1 MDIAIIGFSFLLPG
15 ASNMEELD
23 TLLESGQDALTDPLS
38 SDNHRDGWV
47 SRAGYVQ
54 GADQFDYDLF
64 GMSLRDSY
72 IIEPQQR
79 MFIQCA
85 WRALEQ
91 AGYNPTRGALNVG
104 VYSSSSDSHYPSF
117 LADSQLALD
126 KYDPFEIEI
135 GSNKEQQSLRCA
147 YLFDLQ
153 GPAVG
158 VQSACSS
165 GLLSVH
171 MAMQGIAMGDCDMA
185 IAGGACL
192 PYPLHSGYQYQ
203 PGMNLSQSGVLASY
217 SHTADGMV
225 PGFGCVVFVLKALER
240 ARSDKDTVYGV
251 LTASSINNDG
261 RAKSS
266 YTAPSTR
273 GIARNIQNVLAKSAL
288 AAKDIDFVEGHG
300 SGTKIGDVLEVAA
313 LKKAFMS
320 QELATNNTALSS
332 VKANIGHLD
341 VVAGHAGLLKS
352 VLQVWNHKL
361 YPAANFSSLNPNLQ
375 LERTPFYI
383 PLESRRKE
391 NLTGLVNSLGIGGTN
406 CALIIRG
413 DVCSALAEEGASQTV
428 VVMIGADNGGRL
440 QHLLC
445 QLQEELK
452 NASHSLEDVA
462 YTMTRRSVGKSC
474 TVAFAVASLNELQEQ
489 IAARLRSGVVG
500 HPLDVCLNEYT
511 GKAIAINASE
521 VDAKRVVRLES
532 TPKPQTKVD
541 DAQRE
546 ETIDNAVLC
555 EEALRKIWLENF
567 MLDSIN
573 QEDSFV
579 DLGGHS
585 ILALSLVTDINTAL
599 DLTLTMDWVE
609 KYDVFSAQLK
619 ELNRLVRTQTA
630 SSLIKTLFVPSGETR
645 ATLILIHASISG
657 VEIYKKLSKSIA
669 GDIEVL
675 GVDSYNLYN
684 ENKIISMDKLAKMYA
699 DDIFASVKDT
709 ATPIFIG
716 GWSLGGL
723 LARKITEL
731 LSGKVAVKGNILLDS
746 VLYSPDSSVLFTD
759 DYLSY
764 FMDLSCFS
772 NSISGDER
780 ARESLKSLFDIE
792 RGMVKAF
799 EDPRINLPLLNIVA
813 TSPLVQIKNS
823 MLSRVFES
831 LKKANNNWPVNDL
844 MMVREVNTDHVGVVS
859 ELNIDKVSG
868 FIREFLE
875 QNV

>member
-1 MDIAIIGFSFLLPG
+1 MDIAVTGFSFLLPG

-23 TLLESGQDALTDPLS
+23 ALLESGQDALSDPFS
-38 SDNHRDGWV
+38 SDNQREGWV
-47 SRAGYVQ
+47 SRAGYLQ
-54 GADQFDYDLF
+54 GFEQFDYDLF
-64 GMSLRDSY
+64 GISLRDSY

-91 AGYNPTRGALNVG
+91 AGYNPTRSALNVG

-147 YLFDLQ
+147 YLFDLK

-185 IAGGACL
+185 IAGGASL

-203 PGMNLSQSGVLASY
+203 PGMNLSESGVLASY

-225 PGFGCVVFVLKALER
+225 PGFGCVVFVLKALDK
-240 ARSDKDTVYGV
+240 ARRDKDTVYAV

-261 RAKSS
+261 RVKSS
-266 YTAPSTR
+266 YTAPSTS

-288 AAKDIDFVEGHG
+288 TAQDIDFVEGHG
-300 SGTKIGDVLEVAA
+300 SGTKIGDILEVAA
-313 LKKAFMS
+313 LTKAFMS
-320 QELATNNTALSS
+320 QELVTNNTALSS
-332 VKANIGHLD
+332 IKASIGHLD

-352 VLQVWNHKL
+352 VLQVWSHKL
-361 YPAANFSSLNPNLQ
+361 YPAANFSSLNPNLK
-375 LERTPFYI
+375 LERTPFYV
-383 PLESRRKE
+383 PTESRRKE

-406 CALIIRG
+406 CALVIRG
-413 DVCSALAEEGASQTV
+413 EECSPLAGEGSSQTIV
-428 VVMIGADNGGRL
+428 VKIGADNSGRL

-452 NASHSLEDVA
+452 TASHALEDVA
-462 YTMTRRSVGKSC
+462 YTLARRSVGKGC
-474 TVAFAVASLNELQEQ
+474 IATFAVASLAELQTQ
-489 IAARLRSGVVG
+489 IAVTLRAGVVG
-500 HPLDVCLNEYT
+500 HPLGVCLKEYT
-511 GKAIAINASE
+511 GKAIALNASE
-521 VDAKRVVRLES
+521 IDAERVVMLES
-532 TPKPQTKVD
+532 TPKPQTRVEE
-541 DAQRE
+541 AARE
-546 ETIDNAVLC
+546 ETIDNVVIC

-567 MLDSIN
+567 MLDRI
-573 QEDSFV
+573 EGDDSFV

-585 ILALSLVTDINTAL
+585 ILALSLVTDINAAF

-609 KYDVFSAQLK
+609 KYDVFNAQLK
-619 ELNRLVRTQTA
+619 ELNRLLRTKTA
-630 SSLIKTLFVPSGETR
+630 SSLVKTLSVPPGKTR

-657 VEIYKKLSKSIA
+657 AEIYKQLSKNIA
-669 GDIEVL
+669 NDIEVF

-684 ENKIISMDKLAKMYA
+684 ENKVSSIDKLAEMYA
-699 DDIFASVKDT
+699 ADIFERVKGNT
-709 ATPIFIG
+709 TSIFIG

-723 LARKITEL
+723 LAIKVTEL
-731 LSGKVAVKGNILLDS
+731 LSKKIPIKGNVLLDS
-746 VLYSPDSSVLFTD
+746 VLYSPDSAALFSD
-759 DYLSY
+759 DSLSY
-764 FMDLSCFS
+764 FMDLGYFS
-772 NSISGDER
+772 NSITGDER
-780 ARESLKSLFDIE
+780 TRENLKSLFDIE

-799 EDPRINLPLLNIVA
+799 GDPKANLPLLNVVA
-813 TSPLVQIKNS
+813 TSSLVQIKDN
-823 MLSRVFES
+823 LLANVFDA
-831 LKKANNNWPVNDL
+831 LKKANNNWPVSDL
-844 MMVREVNTDHVGVVS
+844 MMVRKINTDHVGLMTESNVDEVA
-859 ELNIDKVSG
+859 G
-868 FIREFLE
+868 FIREFLN
-875 QNV
+875 QHV

>member
-1 MDIAIIGFSFLLPG
+1 MDIAITGFSFLLPG

-23 TLLESGQDALTDPLS
+23 ALLESGQDALTDPCS
-38 SDNHRDGWV
+38 CNTPREGWV

-54 GADQFDYDLF
+54 GVDQFDYDLF

-91 AGYNPTRGALNVG
+91 AGYNPTRCALNAG
-104 VYSSSSDSHYPSF
+104 VYSTSSDSHYPSF

-147 YLFDLQ
+147 YLFDLK

-171 MAMQGIAMGDCDMA
+171 MAIQGLATGDCDMA

-203 PGMNLSQSGVLASY
+203 PGMNLSESGVLSSY
-217 SHTADGMV
+217 SDMADGMV
-225 PGFGCVVFVLKALER
+225 PGFGCVVFVLKTLDK
-240 ARSDKDTVYGV
+240 ARCDKDQIYSV

-266 YTAPSTR
+266 YTAPSTS

-288 AAKDIDFVEGHG
+288 AVQDIDFVEGHG

-313 LKKAFMS
+313 LKKVFMGD
-320 QELATNNTALSS
+320 ELAASSTALSS

-361 YPAANFSSLNPNLQ
+361 YPAGNFSSLNPNLP

-383 PLESRRKE
+383 PTESRRKA

-406 CALIIRG
+406 CALVIRG
-413 DVCSALAEEGASQTV
+413 EECAVSCVDDSLQRV
-428 VVMIGADNGGRL
+428 VVMVGANNNGRL

-452 NASHSLEDVA
+452 NTSHSLDDVA
-462 YTMTRRSVGKSC
+462 YTLTRRSVGKRC
-474 TVAFAVASLNELQEQ
+474 IVTFAVASLSELQRQ
-489 IAARLRSGVVG
+489 IADTLRSDVVG
-500 HPLDVCLNEYT
+500 QSLEVCLKEHR
-511 GKAIAINASE
+511 GKAIALNASE
-521 VDAKRVVRLES
+521 IDAERVVTVQS
-532 TPKPQTKVD
+532 TPKPQPQEGEAPRATTAENGVS
-541 DAQRE
+541 
-546 ETIDNAVLC
+546 C
-555 EEALRKIWLENF
+555 EEVLRKIWLDNF
-567 MLDSIN
+567 MLDSIE

-579 DLGGHS
+579 DMGGHS
-585 ILALSLVTDINTAL
+585 ILALSLVTDINSAL
-599 DLTLTMDWVE
+599 GLALTMDWVE
-609 KYDVFSAQLK
+609 KFDVFGAQLG
-619 ELNRLVRTQTA
+619 ELNRLTGTKTA
-630 SSLIKTLFVPSGETR
+630 SSLIKTLYEPPGEKR

-657 VEIYKKLSKSIA
+657 VEMYKSLSKKMDS
-669 GDIEVL
+669 DIEVL

-684 ENKIISMDKLAKMYA
+684 ENKITSIEKLAEKYA
-699 DDIFASVKDT
+699 GDIFDSVKNST
-709 ATPIFIG
+709 MPVFIG

-723 LARKITEL
+723 LAIKTTQLLMGKI
-731 LSGKVAVKGNILLDS
+731 KVKGNILLDS
-746 VLYSPDSSVLFTD
+746 VLYSADSSVLFTD
-759 DYLSY
+759 DYLSC
-764 FMDLSCFS
+764 FMDLSYFS
-772 NSISGDER
+772 NSITGDER
-780 ARESLKSLFDIE
+780 VRDNLKSLFDIE
-792 RGMVKAF
+792 RNMVKEF
-799 EDPRINLPLLNIVA
+799 ECSGIILPLLNVVA
-813 TSPLVQIKNS
+813 TASLVKIQKDS
-823 MLSRVFES
+823 LSSAFDS
-831 LKKANNNWPVNDL
+831 LKNANNNWPASNL
-844 MMVREVNTDHVGVVS
+844 MMVRKSNADHVGLVTESKVD
-859 ELNIDKVSG
+859 EVSG
-868 FIREFLE
+868 FIREFLN
-875 QNV
+875 QHV

>member
-1 MDIAIIGFSFLLPG
+1 MDIAVTGFSFLLPG

-23 TLLESGQDALTDPLS
+23 ALLESGQDALTDPLS
-38 SDNHRDGWV
+38 SDNHREGWV

-54 GADQFDYDLF
+54 GVDQFDYDLF

-91 AGYNPTRGALNVG
+91 AGYNPTRCALNVG

-117 LADSQLALD
+117 LSDSQLALD

-147 YLFDLQ
+147 YLFDLK

-171 MAMQGIAMGDCDMA
+171 MAMQGIATGDCDMA

-203 PGMNLSQSGVLASY
+203 PGMNLSASGVLASY

-225 PGFGCVVFVLKALER
+225 PGFGCVVFVLKALDK

-251 LTASSINNDG
+251 ITASSINNDG

-266 YTAPSTR
+266 YTAPSTS

-288 AAKDIDFVEGHG
+288 AAQDIDFVEGHG

-313 LKKAFMS
+313 LTRAFMS
-320 QELATNNTALSS
+320 PDLATNNTALSS

-375 LERTPFYI
+375 LERTPFYV
-383 PLESRRKE
+383 PTESRRKE

-406 CALIIRG
+406 CALVIRG
-413 DVCSALAEEGASQTV
+413 EACSSLAEEGSSQTV
-428 VVMIGADNGGRL
+428 VVMMGADNSGRL

-452 NASHSLEDVA
+452 AVSHSLEDVA
-462 YTMTRRSVGKSC
+462 YTLARRSVGKGC
-474 TVAFAVASLNELQEQ
+474 IATFTVASLTELQEQ
-489 IAARLRSGVVG
+489 ITATLRSGVVG
-500 HPLDVCLNEYT
+500 HPLDVCLKEYT

-521 VDAKRVVRLES
+521 IDAERVVTLGS
-532 TPKPQTKVD
+532 IPKPQTKVD
-541 DAQRE
+541 EAPRE
-546 ETIDNAVLC
+546 ETIDNAVIC
-555 EEALRKIWLENF
+555 EEVLRKIWLENF
-567 MLDSIN
+567 MLDLIKE
-573 QEDSFV
+573 EDSFV
-579 DLGGHS
+579 GLGGHS
-585 ILALSLVTDINTAL
+585 ILALSLVTDINAAL

-609 KYDVFSAQLK
+609 EYDVFNAQLK
-619 ELNRLVRTQTA
+619 ELNRLVRTKTA
-630 SSLIKTLFVPSGETR
+630 SSLIKTLFVPPGEAR
-645 ATLILIHASISG
+645 ATLIFIHASISG
-657 VEIYKKLSKSIA
+657 VEIYKKLSKNIA
-669 GDIEVL
+669 NDIEVL

-684 ENKIISMDKLAKMYA
+684 ENKISSIDKLAEKYA
-699 DDIFASVKDT
+699 DDIFERVKDNT
-709 ATPIFIG
+709 APVFIG

-731 LSGKVAVKGNILLDS
+731 LSEKITVKGNVLLDS
-746 VLYSPDSSVLFTD
+746 VLYSHNSSVLFTD

-764 FMDLSCFS
+764 FMDLGYFS
-772 NSISGDER
+772 NSITGDDR
-780 ARESLKSLFDIE
+780 ARENLKSLFDIE
-792 RGMVKAF
+792 RNMVKAF
-799 EDPRINLPLLNIVA
+799 EDPKINVPLLNIVA
-813 TSPLVQIKNS
+813 TSSLIPIKNN
-823 MLSRVFES
+823 MLSNVFES
-831 LKKANNNWPVNDL
+831 LKKANNNWPVSDL
-844 MMVREVNTDHVGVVS
+844 MMVRKINTDHVGLVT
-859 ELNIDKVSG
+859 ELNIDEVSG
-868 FIREFLE
+868 FIREFLD
-875 QNV
+875 QHV

>member
-15 ASNMEELD
+15 ASNMAELD
-23 TLLESGQDALTDPLS
+23 ALLESGQDALTDPLS
-38 SDNHRDGWV
+38 SGNRREGWV

-54 GADQFDYDLF
+54 GAEQFDYDLF
-64 GMSLRDSY
+64 GISLRDSY

-91 AGYNPTRGALNVG
+91 AGYNPTRCALNVG

-117 LADSQLALD
+117 LAESQLALD

-158 VQSACSS
+158 IQSACSS

-203 PGMNLSQSGVLASY
+203 PGMNLSESGVLASY
-217 SHTADGMV
+217 SHSADGMV
-225 PGFGCVVFVLKALER
+225 PGFGCVVFVLKSLKQ
-240 ARSDKDTVYGV
+240 ARSDNDTVYGV

-261 RAKSS
+261 RAKSG

-288 AAKDIDFVEGHG
+288 TAKDIDFVEGHG
-300 SGTKIGDVLEVAA
+300 SGTKIGDILEVAA
-313 LKKAFMS
+313 LTKAFMS
-320 QELATNNTALSS
+320 QERATHHTALSS
-332 VKANIGHLD
+332 IKANIGHLD

-352 VLQVWNHKL
+352 VLQVWNQKL

-375 LERTPFYI
+375 LERTAFYV
-383 PLESRRKE
+383 PRESRRKE

-413 DVCSALAEEGASQTV
+413 EAHSALAEVDASQTV
-428 VVMIGADNGGRL
+428 VVMIGADNEGRL
-440 QHLLC
+440 QHLLG

-452 NASHSLEDVA
+452 NASYSLEDVA
-462 YTMTRRSVGKSC
+462 YTMTRRSVGKGC
-474 TVAFAVASLNELQEQ
+474 IAAFAVASLNELQEQ
-489 IAARLRSGVVG
+489 IAVRLRSSVVG
-500 HPLDVCLNEYT
+500 HPLDVCLKEYT

-521 VDAKRVVRLES
+521 IDAKRVVVLES

-541 DAQRE
+541 EASRE
-546 ETIDNAVLC
+546 EKRASAVIC
-555 EEALRKIWLENF
+555 EEALRNIWLENF
-567 MLDSIN
+567 MLDAIN
-573 QEDSFV
+573 EEDSFV

-585 ILALSLVTDINTAL
+585 ILALSLVTDINTAF

-609 KYDVFSAQLK
+609 KFDVFSTQLK
-619 ELNRLVRTQTA
+619 ELNRLVKTKTA
-630 SSLIKTLFVPSGETR
+630 SSLIKPLFVPSGDIR
-645 ATLILIHASISG
+645 ATLIFIHASISG
-657 VEIYKKLSKSIA
+657 VEIYRKLSRSIA
-669 GDIEVL
+669 NDIQVL

-684 ENKIISMDKLAKMYA
+684 ENKICSIDKLAEMYA
-699 DDIFASVKDT
+699 DDIFASVKDSD
-709 ATPIFIG
+709 APIFIG

-723 LARKITEL
+723 LARKITEIL
-731 LSGKVAVKGNILLDS
+731 EEKVAVKGNILLDS
-746 VLYSPDSSVLFTD
+746 ILYSPENSVLFTD

-764 FMDLSCFS
+764 FMDLSYFS
-772 NSISGDER
+772 NSVGGDER
-780 ARESLKSLFDIE
+780 ARENLKSLFDIE
-792 RGMVKAF
+792 RSMVKAF
-799 EDPRINLPLLNIVA
+799 EDPRINIPLLNVVA
-813 TSPLVQIKNS
+813 ISPLVQIKNN
-823 MLSRVFES
+823 MLSNVFES

-844 MMVREVNTDHVGVVS
+844 MVVREINTDHVGLVAES
-859 ELNIDKVSG
+859 NIDKVSA
-868 FIREFLE
+868 FIQEFLE
-875 QNV
+875 KNV

>member
-1 MDIAIIGFSFLLPG
+1 MDIAITGFSFLLPG

-23 TLLESGQDALTDPLS
+23 ALLESGQDALTDPLS
-38 SDNHRDGWV
+38 SDKPREGWV

-54 GADQFDYDLF
+54 GVDQFDYDLF
-64 GMSLRDSY
+64 GVSLRDSY

-91 AGYNPTRGALNVG
+91 AGYNPTRCALNVG
-104 VYSSSSDSHYPSF
+104 VYSSSSDSHYRSF
-117 LADSQLALD
+117 LSDSQLALD

-147 YLFDLQ
+147 YLFDLK

-171 MAMQGIAMGDCDMA
+171 MAMQGIATGDCDMA

-203 PGMNLSQSGVLASY
+203 PGMNLSESGVLSSY

-225 PGFGCVVFVLKALER
+225 PGFGCVVFVLKALDK
-240 ARSDKDTVYGV
+240 ARSDKDRVYGV

-266 YTAPSTR
+266 YTAPSTN

-288 AAKDIDFVEGHG
+288 TAKDIDFVEGHG

-313 LKKAFMS
+313 LKKVFIS
-320 QELATNNTALSS
+320 HELATNNTALSS

-383 PLESRRKE
+383 PTESRRKE
-391 NLTGLVNSLGIGGTN
+391 KLTGLINSLGIGGTN
-406 CALIIRG
+406 CALVIRG
-413 DVCSALAEEGASQTV
+413 EECSSLGGEDSSQTV
-428 VVMIGADNGGRL
+428 VVMIGANNSGRL

-445 QLQEELK
+445 QLQEELES
-452 NASHSLEDVA
+452 ASHSLKDVA
-462 YTMTRRSVGKSC
+462 YTLTRRSVGKGC
-474 TVAFAVASLNELQEQ
+474 IATFAVASLSELQEQ
-489 IAARLRSGVVG
+489 IAATLRSGVVG
-500 HPLDVCLNEYT
+500 HPLDVCLKEYT

-521 VDAKRVVRLES
+521 IDAERVVMLES

-541 DAQRE
+541 EAPGE
-546 ETIDNAVLC
+546 ESLANTLIC
-555 EEALRKIWLENF
+555 EEALRNIWLDNF
-567 MLDSIN
+567 MLDSIKE
-573 QEDSFV
+573 EDSFA

-585 ILALSLVTDINTAL
+585 ILALSLVTDINAAL
-599 DLTLTMDWVE
+599 NLTLTMDWVE
-609 KYDVFSAQLK
+609 KYDVFSAQLN
-619 ELNRLVRTQTA
+619 ELNRLVRTKTA
-630 SSLIKTLFVPSGETR
+630 SSLIKTLFVPLGETR
-645 ATLILIHASISG
+645 ATLILVHASISG
-657 VEIYKKLSKSIA
+657 VEMYRKISKNIA
-669 GDIEVL
+669 SDIEVL

-684 ENKIISMDKLAKMYA
+684 ENKIRSIDRLAETYA
-699 DDIFASVKDT
+699 DDILERVKDKT
-709 ATPIFIG
+709 APVFIG

-723 LARKITEL
+723 LAIKITEL
-731 LSGKVAVKGNILLDS
+731 LRKKITIKGNILLDS
-746 VLYSPDSSVLFTD
+746 VLYSQDSSVLFTD
-759 DYLSY
+759 DYLSC
-764 FMDLSCFS
+764 FMDLSYFS
-772 NSISGDER
+772 NSITGDER
-780 ARESLKSLFDIE
+780 ARDNLKSLFDIE
-792 RGMVKAF
+792 RNMVKEF
-799 EDPRINLPLLNIVA
+799 DNPRINLPLLNVVA
-813 TSPLVQIKNS
+813 MSSLVQIKNN
-823 MLSRVFES
+823 MLSGAFES
-831 LKKANNNWPVNDL
+831 LKKSNNNWPVSDL
-844 MMVREVNTDHVGVVS
+844 MMVRKINTDHVGLMT
-859 ELNIDKVSG
+859 ELNVNEVSG
-868 FIREFLE
+868 FIREFLD
-875 QNV
+875 QHV

>member
-1 MDIAIIGFSFLLPG
+1 MDIAITGFSFLLPG

-23 TLLESGQDALTDPLS
+23 ALLESGQDALTDPRS
-38 SDNHRDGWV
+38 CDTPREGWV

-54 GADQFDYDLF
+54 GVDQFDYDLF

-91 AGYNPTRGALNVG
+91 AGYNPTRCALNAG
-104 VYSSSSDSHYPSF
+104 VYSTSSDSHYPSF
-117 LADSQLALD
+117 LSDSQLALD

-147 YLFDLQ
+147 YLFDLK

-171 MAMQGIAMGDCDMA
+171 MAMQGIATGDCDMA

-192 PYPLHSGYQYQ
+192 PYPLHSGYQFQ
-203 PGMNLSQSGVLASY
+203 PGMNLSESGVLSSY

-225 PGFGCVVFVLKALER
+225 PGFGCVVFVLKSLDK
-240 ARSDKDTVYGV
+240 ARSDKDRVYGV

-266 YTAPSTR
+266 YTAPSTS

-288 AAKDIDFVEGHG
+288 RVQDIDFVEGHG

-313 LKKAFMS
+313 LKKVFMS
-320 QELATNNTALSS
+320 DELAANSTALSS
-332 VKANIGHLD
+332 IKANIGHLD

-361 YPAANFSSLNPNLQ
+361 YPAANFSSLNPNLP
-375 LERTPFYI
+375 LERTPFYV
-383 PLESRRKE
+383 PTKSHRKE

-406 CALIIRG
+406 CALVIRG
-413 DVCSALAEEGASQTV
+413 EERVSLVVEDTPQTV
-428 VVMIGADNGGRL
+428 VVMIGANSSGRL

-452 NASHSLEDVA
+452 NTSHSLNDVA
-462 YTMTRRSVGKSC
+462 YTLTRRSVGKSC
-474 TVAFAVASLNELQEQ
+474 IATFAVASLSELEQQ
-489 IAARLRSGVVG
+489 IAATLRSDVVG
-500 HPLDVCLNEYT
+500 QPLDVCLKEYT
-511 GKAIAINASE
+511 GKAIALNASE
-521 VDAKRVVRLES
+521 IDAERVVTLQS
-532 TPKPQTKVD
+532 TPKPQAQVD
-541 DAQRE
+541 EVPRE
-546 ETIDNAVLC
+546 ATTENVVSC
-555 EEALRKIWLENF
+555 EEALREIWLDNF

-573 QEDSFV
+573 EEDSFA

-599 DLTLTMDWVE
+599 GLTLTMEWVE
-609 KYDVFSAQLK
+609 NYDVFSAQLE
-619 ELNRLVRTQTA
+619 ELNRLVSTKTA
-630 SSLIKTLFVPSGETR
+630 SSLIKTLCVPPGEKR

-657 VEIYKKLSKSIA
+657 VEMYKNLSKKIS

-684 ENKIISMDKLAKMYA
+684 ENKISSIEKLAEKYA
-699 DDIFASVKDT
+699 TDIFESVKNST
-709 ATPIFIG
+709 APVFIG

-723 LARKITEL
+723 LAIKITEL
-731 LSGKVAVKGNILLDS
+731 LRGKIEIRGNVLLDS
-746 VLYSPDSSVLFTD
+746 VLYSPGSSVLFTD
-759 DYLSY
+759 DYLSC
-764 FMDLSCFS
+764 FMDLSYFS
-772 NSISGDER
+772 NSITGDER
-780 ARESLKSLFDIE
+780 ARDNLKSLFDIE
-792 RGMVKAF
+792 RNMVKEF
-799 EDPRINLPLLNIVA
+799 EYSGITLPLLNVVA
-813 TSPLVQIKNS
+813 TASLVQIKNN
-823 MLSRVFES
+823 MLSNAFES
-831 LKKANNNWPVNDL
+831 LKKANNNWPVSDL
-844 MMVREVNTDHVGVVS
+844 MMVRKINTDHVGLVTESNV
-859 ELNIDKVSG
+859 DDVSG

-875 QNV
+875 QHV

>member
-1 MDIAIIGFSFLLPG
+1 MDIAITGFSFLLPG
-15 ASNMEELD
+15 ARNMEELD
-23 TLLESGQDALTDPLS
+23 ALLESGQDALTDPFS
-38 SDNHRDGWV
+38 SDNHREGWV
-47 SRAGYVQ
+47 SRAGYLQVV
-54 GADQFDYDLF
+54 DQFDYDLF

-85 WRALEQ
+85 WRALEH
-91 AGYNPTRGALNVG
+91 AGYNPTRCALNVG

-117 LADSQLALD
+117 LSDSQLILD

-171 MAMQGIAMGDCDMA
+171 MAMQGITTGDCDMA

-192 PYPLHSGYQYQ
+192 PYPLHTGYQYQ
-203 PGMNLSQSGVLASY
+203 PGMNLSESGVLASY

-225 PGFGCVVFVLKALER
+225 PGFGCVVFVLKALDK

-266 YTAPSTR
+266 YTAPSTS

-288 AAKDIDFVEGHG
+288 AAQDIDFVEGHG

-320 QELATNNTALSS
+320 YDLSTNNTALSS
-332 VKANIGHLD
+332 IKANIGHLD

-352 VLQVWNHKL
+352 VLQVWSHKV

-375 LERTPFYI
+375 LERTPFYV
-383 PLESRRKE
+383 PTESRRKE

-406 CALIIRG
+406 CALVIRG
-413 DVCSALAEEGASQTV
+413 EKCPLLAEECSSQTV
-428 VVMIGADNGGRL
+428 VVMIGADNVGRL

-452 NASHSLEDVA
+452 NAPHSLEDVA
-462 YTMTRRSVGKSC
+462 YTLARRSVGKSC
-474 TVAFAVASLNELQEQ
+474 ITTFAAASLTELCEQ
-489 IAARLRSGVVG
+489 IVVTLRSGVVG
-500 HPLDVCLNEYT
+500 HPLDVCLKEYM
-511 GKAIAINASE
+511 GKVIAISSSE
-521 VDAKRVVRLES
+521 IDAKRVVTLEPP
-532 TPKPQTKVD
+532 PKPQTKVD
-541 DAQRE
+541 VAPRE
-546 ETIDNAVLC
+546 ETIDNAISC
-555 EEALRKIWLENF
+555 EEALRKIWLDNF
-567 MLDSIN
+567 MLDSIEV
-573 QEDSFV
+573 EDSFF

-585 ILALSLVTDINTAL
+585 ILALSLVTDINATLGVA
-599 DLTLTMDWVE
+599 LTMDWVE

-619 ELNRLVRTQTA
+619 ELNRLIRTQA
-630 SSLIKTLFVPSGETR
+630 VSSLIKSLFVPLDEIR
-645 ATLILIHASISG
+645 ATVIFIHASISG
-657 VEIYKKLSKSIA
+657 VEIYKKLSKNIA
-669 GDIEVL
+669 SDIEVL

-684 ENKIISMDKLAKMYA
+684 ENKISSIDKLAKIYA
-699 DDIFASVKDT
+699 SDILENVRDKT
-709 ATPIFIG
+709 KPIFIG

-723 LARKITEL
+723 LARKITKL
-731 LSGKVAVKGNILLDS
+731 LSDKLPIKGNILLDS
-746 VLYSPDSSVLFTD
+746 VLYSQRNSVLFTD
-759 DYLSY
+759 EYLSY
-764 FMDLSCFS
+764 FMDLSYFS
-772 NSISGDER
+772 HSITGGEKT
-780 ARESLKSLFDIE
+780 RENLKSLFDIE
-792 RGMVKAF
+792 RSMVKTF
-799 EDPRINLPLLNIVA
+799 EDPKLNLPLLNVVA
-813 TSPLVQIKNS
+813 TSSLVQIQNGTIS
-823 MLSRVFES
+823 NVFES

-844 MMVREVNTDHVGVVS
+844 MMVREINTDHVGLVTG
-859 ELNIDKVSG
+859 LNVDEVSG
-868 FIREFLE
+868 FILEFLE
-875 QNV
+875 QHV